1 MDCTVHGILQI
12 RILEWV
18 AFSLLQ
24 GIFPTQ
30 GSNPDLPLCRR
41 ILYQLSQKGS
51 PRILEW
57 VAYPL
62 SSASSKPRNRTSVSR
77 IAGGFFTNWA
87 IREALTLKVTALLH
101 TVLPFPLFWFGPCF
115 ITTWNYHDFYV
126 LYIYIFFFS
135 LSSCHTIS
143 LQRLYWY
150 ESFHIFLLLE

>member
-1 MDCTVHGILQI
+1 MKILCS
-12 RILEWV
+12 WDFPDNGV
-18 AFSLLQ
+18 GSNSLLQ